1 MEILLLNE
9 FNWKKKKW
17 LIPFSYNLEGEE
29 AEEGEGDE
37 EGEDEGE
44 TGGEGDTAEEGET
57 AEEGDTAEESQEE
70 TEGGEKKEV
79 LFYWKG
85 MGVGLM
91 VYACSD
97 C

>member
-44 TGGEGDTAEEGET
+44 TGGEGET

-79 LFYWKG
+79 LFYCIVW
-85 MGVGLM
+85 MM
-91 VYACSD
+91 N
-97 C
+97 